1 MPLQSRTEANTP
13 QIRPQQLQLV
23 DLTLAFV
30 VAVVTVVIS
39 DDDFPEVVMYE
50 GDPFLRDPRIGPFS
64 YRQVRTFHAIGG

>member
-1 MPLQSRTEANTP
+1 MATAARASTAPA
-13 QIRPQQLQLV
+13 IRPLRLELV
-23 DLTLAFV
+23 DLKLAR

-50 GDPFLRDPRIGPFS
+50 GDPFLRDPRIGPYA